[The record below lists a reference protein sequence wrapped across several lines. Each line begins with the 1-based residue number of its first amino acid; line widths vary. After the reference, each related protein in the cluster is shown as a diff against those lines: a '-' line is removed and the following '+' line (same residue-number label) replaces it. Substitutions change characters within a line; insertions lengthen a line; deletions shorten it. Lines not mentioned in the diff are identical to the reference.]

1 MNWQFFWLAFATIFL
16 AEIGDKT
23 QLVCFSLS
31 TKSVSILPVFLGAIS
46 AFVLSTLV
54 ACFLGNFLA
63 KIVPTKI
70 IHSIA
75 AIILIASGIFIL
87 AKEL

>member
-1 MNWQFFWLAFATIFL
+1 MNWQFFWIAFATIFL

-31 TKSVSILPVFLGAIS
+31 TKSASIVPVFLGAMT

-54 ACFLGNFLA
+54 ACFLGNFLG
-63 KIVPTKI
+63 KVLPVKV

-75 AIILIASGIFIL
+75 GIILVVSGILIL
-87 AKEL
+87 TKKF

>member
-1 MNWQFFWLAFATIFL
+1 MNWHFFWIAFSTIFL

-31 TKSVSILPVFLGAIS
+31 TKSSSILPVFLGAMS
-46 AFVLSTLV
+46 AFVLSTFV
-54 ACFLGNFLA
+54 SCILGNYLQ
-63 KIVPTKI
+63 KVVPVNV

-75 AIILIASGIFIL
+75 GIILIASGVLIL
-87 AKEL
+87 VKKF

>member
-1 MNWQFFWLAFATIFL
+1 MNWQFFWLAFSTIFL

-31 TKSVSILPVFLGAIS
+31 TKSASIVPVFLGAIT
-46 AFVLSTLV
+46 AFVFSTAV
-54 ACFLGNFLA
+54 ACLAGSFLA
-63 KIVPTKI
+63 KVVPAKI

-75 AIILIASGIFIL
+75 AIILIAAGIFIL
-87 AKEL
+87 AREM